1 MVAFDLYYDRWE
13 AEISRKKQKAPG
25 HSYPNSLTKKM
36 YLSAMTAKS
45 SAEMAPVKAVWMLV
59 TSSRSSVCVSTRT
72 HGLQGLIE
80 YCLRLA

>member
-25 HSYPNSLTKKM
+25 HSYPNALTKKM

-45 SAEMAPVKAVWMLV
+45 SAEMAPVKAVWILAYPLG
-59 TSSRSSVCVSTRT
+59 RPCVCVYTHTRIA
-72 HGLQGLIE
+72 GVN
-80 YCLRLA
+80 